1 MRIIPITSESKL
13 KVVHNVYRPA
23 TQNFLR
29 VVHRKAE
36 TRVISLVTC

>member
-1 MRIIPITSESKL
+1 MRLISMNSEPKL
-13 KVVHNVYRPA
+13 KVVHNVYRPVA
-23 TQNFLR
+23 QNFLR